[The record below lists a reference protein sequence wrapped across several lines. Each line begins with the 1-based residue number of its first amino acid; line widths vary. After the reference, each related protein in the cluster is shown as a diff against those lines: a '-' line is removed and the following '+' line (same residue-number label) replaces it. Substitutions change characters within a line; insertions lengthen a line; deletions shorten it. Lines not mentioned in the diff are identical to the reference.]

1 MTTQALSE
9 ALAKAALPASGY
21 HPRSKASQS
30 LRAAQTESSKARN
43 TPDATPGAEAQP
55 GQRTLQILDLHSDKP
70 LITCDGKLYSCHWA
84 TDLGTNLY
92 FAAAP
97 EDDADSDYIPLR
109 SFNTFD
115 LLGTSRARLVAEP
128 ASLQVRSAIRDAERP
143 RGIDTA
149 PDATHS
155 VTNHNDHVYSS
166 ATRGIQIETAEG
178 ASEQQVNQALFLEQ
192 WAAVRLARGDD
203 ARVPI
208 VPIRNRDNKYPVNW
222 QIERDQYLA
231 ARAGRLGDSPHESQP
246 SEEAIDPGLRDDVS
260 STPRGSV
267 NAKAS
272 RQPSVDPMEGRESA
286 TINTESVAQPAA
298 QSEAQNEDAMDLD
311 QTHDKPDTDDD
322 NDDHNDN
329 DNDDTIL

>member
-1 MTTQALSE
+1 M
-9 ALAKAALPASGY
+9 SGY
-21 HPRSKASQS
+21 HPKAKSNKS
-30 LRAAQTESSKARN
+30 LRAAQPESSRARD
-43 TPDATPGAEAQP
+43 TPDATPGATGAESQP
-55 GQRTLQILDLHSDKP
+55 EQRALQILDLHSDKP

-192 WAAVRLARGDD
+192 WASVRLARGDD

-208 VPIRNRDNKYPVNW
+208 VPIRNRDNKYPVDW

-231 ARAGRLGDSPHESQP
+231 ARAGRLEDSPHESQP
-246 SEEAIDPGLRDDVS
+246 SGEVIDPGLRDDVS
-260 STPRGSV
+260 STPRYSV

-286 TINTESVAQPAA
+286 TIIIKATTESVAQPAA

-311 QTHDKPDTDDD
+311 QIQDKPDTDDD

-329 DNDDTIL
+329 DNDDDTIL